1 MTVETTRATRT
12 AGVAYAGSAYLLWG
26 VLPLYFLLLQP
37 TGPWEVVAWRVLLSF
52 VFCLL
57 LLTVTRGW
65 AAFLAIVR
73 SPRLLG
79 WTALAGLLIYV
90 NWQVFVLGTLSGNV
104 VETALGYFINP
115 ITTVLLGVFVLKER
129 IRRLQWVAVGI
140 AAIAVV
146 VIVVAYGHVPWI
158 ALTLTASFGLYG
170 LIKKKIGPAVDAVS
184 GLTLESFWLI
194 PIAVVQL
201 VIVATTP
208 AGLTMGTAGWPHAVL
223 LAFAG
228 VATAVPLLL
237 FAAGTRRVDLAVIG
251 MLQFLTPI
259 LQFLIGVVVLHEPM
273 PPERWIGFV
282 LVWIAIAVFVVDLL
296 LAARRGRRDTPAA
309 GF

>member
-1 MTVETTRATRT
+1 MTPETTRATRT

-65 AAFLAIVR
+65 PAFLAIVR
-73 SPRLLG
+73 NPRLLG

-90 NWQVFVLGTLSGNV
+90 NWQVFVLGTLSGHV
-104 VETALGYFINP
+104 VETSLGYFINP

-129 IRRLQWVAVGI
+129 IRRLQWAAIGI
-140 AAIAVV
+140 AGAAVV
-146 VIVVAYGHVPWI
+146 VIVVAYGDFPWI
-158 ALTLTASFGLYG
+158 ALSLTASFGLYG
-170 LIKKKIGPAVDAVS
+170 LIKKRIGPAVDAVS

-201 VIVATTP
+201 VVVATTP
-208 AGLTMGTAGWPHAVL
+208 AGLTMGANGWSHAVL

-259 LQFLIGVVVLHEPM
+259 LQFVIGVAVLHEPM

-309 GF
+309 AV

>member
-1 MTVETTRATRT
+1 MTPETTRATRT

-65 AAFLAIVR
+65 PAFLAIVR

-90 NWQVFVLGTLSGNV
+90 NWQVFVLGTLSENV
-104 VETALGYFINP
+104 VETALGYFVNP

-129 IRRLQWVAVGI
+129 LRRLQWAAVGI
-140 AAIAVV
+140 AAVAVV
-146 VIVVAYGHVPWI
+146 VIIVAYGHVPWI

-201 VIVATTP
+201 VVVATTP
-208 AGLTMGTAGWPHAVL
+208 VGLTMGTAGWPHAVL

-237 FAAGTRRVDLAVIG
+237 FAAGTRRVDLTIIG
-251 MLQFLTPI
+251 MLQFLTPV
-259 LQFLIGVVVLHEPM
+259 LQFVIGVVVLHEPM
-273 PPERWIGFV
+273 PPERWIGFL
-282 LVWIAIAVFVVDLL
+282 LVWVAIAVFVVDLL
-296 LAARRGRRDTPAA
+296 LAARRGRRATRAA
-309 GF
+309 AL